1 MTQKAERSRGSRGFK
16 PRDYQLE
23 AARWALSVGQGIV
36 CMPTGTGKTIIAA
49 LWIRELFRRGLARR
63 VLVLEPTRFMVE
75 QTARVLREL
84 GLDARPVHGSLGK
97 GQREAGWKSPIVVAT
112 PEIVVSEGMARLGE
126 PDALVV
132 DECHH
137 TTGQDPYVKVA
148 EAFRPRWRLGLTA
161 YVPPSRRGMLES
173 HIGVIR
179 CWSWDDPRIRK
190 YIPLWAG
197 EVYEAPFN
205 PVESQ
210 LYDSIE
216 RLWDQSHGV
225 DRTILG
231 NALRWYSRDGA
242 EALRETY
249 RKRGLL
255 YRLLKGLESLIEDER
270 VRPAH
275 KLDALKRVLADHEGF
290 TKAIVFVDRV
300 VIARI
305 IAGSLSEY
313 NPVLLLGRRHI
324 DPREALAQA
333 RKEDTRLIVASSA
346 GEEGIDLPEVDLLV
360 IWSSTASPLR
370 FIQRLGRLLR
380 PGSLGQK
387 TAVFIATPDTVDM
400 DSLIDGIIQAERAG
414 VKVNISADVIE
425 YLWQL
430 SRKKLILD
438 VIDNRPMTADMISQA
453 TGIPVT
459 RVQSSLSW
467 LVEHGH
473 VIYVYTAYG
482 RVYGLREG
490 IDSFYEYY
498 DDYLKPDTQT
508 RATAS
513 VRAAGRNYTI
523 RGKYHKILASMTRLL
538 EKHGSIDNAR
548 FSVFISDGGVERMI
562 NAYYGYQLLLRR
574 EVKLVLDNA
583 FSARRWSPKLAAGPI

>member
-1 MTQKAERSRGSRGFK
+1 MTRESRRGRGSRGLK

-23 AARWALSVGQGIV
+23 AVRWALSVGQGIV

-49 LWIRELFRRGLARR
+49 LWIRELFRRGLVRR

-75 QTARVLREL
+75 QTARMLREL
-84 GLDARPVHGSLGK
+84 GLEARPVHGSLGK
-97 GQREAGWKSPIVVAT
+97 SQREAGWMSPVVVAT
-112 PEIVVSEGMARLGE
+112 PEIVVSEGIDRLSE

-161 YVPPSRRGMLES
+161 YVPPSRRGMLET

-179 CWSWDDPRIRK
+179 CWSWDDPRIRR

-225 DRTILG
+225 ERTILG

-255 YRLLKGLESLIEDER
+255 YRLLKGLEGLIEDER

-290 TKAIVFVDRV
+290 AKAIVFIDRV
-300 VIARI
+300 VIAKI
-305 IAGSLSEY
+305 IAENLADY

-333 RKEDTRLIVASSA
+333 RREDTRLIVASSA
-346 GEEGIDLPEVDLLV
+346 GEEGIDMPEVDLLV

-414 VKVNISADVIE
+414 VKVNISAEVIE

-438 VIDNRPMTADMISQA
+438 AIEKRPMTVDMISQA

-467 LVEHGH
+467 LVDHGH
-473 VIYVYTAYG
+473 VLYIYTSYG

-490 IDSFYEYY
+490 IDSFYRYY
-498 DDYLKPDTQT
+498 HDYLKPDTQT

-513 VRAAGRNYTI
+513 VRAAGHSYTL
-523 RGKYHKILASMTRLL
+523 RGNYHKILSSMARLL
-538 EKHGSIDNAR
+538 DKHGTIDSARLSI
-548 FSVFISDGGVERMI
+548 FINEGGVERMI
-562 NAYYGYQLLLRR
+562 NAYYGYHLSSRR
-574 EVKLVLDNA
+574 EAKLVLDNA
-583 FSARRWSPKLAAGPI
+583 FSARNWSPRLAAGSI

>member
-1 MTQKAERSRGSRGFK
+1 MTRESRRGRGFDGFK

-23 AARWALSVGQGIV
+23 AVRWALRVEQGVV
-36 CMPTGTGKTIIAA
+36 CMPTGTGKTVIAA

-75 QTARVLREL
+75 QTARTLRKL
-84 GLDARPVHGSLGK
+84 GLEARPVHGSLSK
-97 GQREAGWKSPIVVAT
+97 SQREAGWKSPIVVAT
-112 PEIVVSEGMARLGE
+112 PEIVAVEGMDRLGE
-126 PDALVV
+126 PDAMVV

-179 CWSWDDPRIRK
+179 CWSWDDPRIRR

-205 PVESQ
+205 PLESQ

-225 DRTILG
+225 ERTILG

-249 RKRGLL
+249 HKRGLL
-255 YRLLKGLESLIEDER
+255 YRLLKGLEVLIEDER

-300 VIARI
+300 VIAKI
-305 IAGSLSEY
+305 IAENLADY

-333 RKEDTRLIVASSA
+333 RREYTRLIVASSA
-346 GEEGIDLPEVDLLV
+346 GEEGIDMPEVDLLV

-414 VKVNISADVIE
+414 VKVNISAEVIG

-430 SRKKLILD
+430 SRKRLILD
-438 VIDNRPMTADMISQA
+438 AIEKRPLTVDMISQA
-453 TGIPVT
+453 TGIPAT

-467 LVEHGH
+467 LVDHGH
-473 VIYVYTAYG
+473 ILYIYTSYG
-482 RVYGLREG
+482 RVYGLRENIG
-490 IDSFYEYY
+490 SFYRYY
-498 DDYLKPDTQT
+498 SDYLKPDTQT

-513 VRAAGRNYTI
+513 VRAAGRSYTL
-523 RGKYHKILASMTRLL
+523 RGYYNRILVSMARLL
-538 EKHGSIDNAR
+538 GKHGMID
-548 FSVFISDGGVERMI
+548 SVRLSLFINDGGIERMI
-562 NAYYGYQLLLRR
+562 NAYYGYQLASRG

-583 FSARRWSPKLAAGPI
+583 FSARKWSPRLATGSI